1 MMTQENKKLSLCEQ
15 LVELSTEHYSQ
26 DQHNRLIS
34 LINSYLTPKMI
45 DQARRG
51 RTELSFDRKAIADM
65 INYMY
70 PKTIKLP
77 ADRQYLDNLVDD
89 AIVDLDSE
97 QKDHARFNFFE
108 RENHY
113 TISWHCVKD

>member
-1 MMTQENKKLSLCEQ
+1 MTQENKKLSLYEQ
-15 LVELSTEHYSQ
+15 LVELSTTYYSQ
-26 DQHNRLIS
+26 DRRNRLIS

-51 RTELSFDRKAIADM
+51 RTELSFDRKAIAYM

-77 ADRQYLDNLVDD
+77 QDQQYLDNLVDD
-89 AIVDLDSE
+89 SIADLDSE
-97 QKDHARFNFFE
+97 QKDHAKFNFLKCK
-108 RENHY
+108 NYY
-113 TISWHCVKD
+113 TVSWQ

>member
-1 MMTQENKKLSLCEQ
+1 
-15 LVELSTEHYSQ
+15 
-26 DQHNRLIS
+26 
-34 LINSYLTPKMI
+34 
-45 DQARRG
+45 
-51 RTELSFDRKAIADM
+51 
-65 INYMY
+65 MY

-113 TISWHCVKD
+113 TISWHCAKD